1 MQIHELPLLSGA
13 PTSSDFIPVDDG
25 TKTYKTPAD
34 GLGITT
40 QMTQAEAAAGT
51 GTDPRVITPTVF
63 KAAVEVIAEP
73 VAETVADQVTDDGIT
88 QTTKDA
94 YTALGWVEPTE

>member
-1 MQIHELPLLSGA
+1 MQIHELPLLGTA

-25 TKTYKTPAD
+25 TKTYKAPAD

-51 GTDPRVITPTVF
+51 GTDPRVITPSIF
-63 KAAVEVIAEP
+63 KLSVDSLAET

-88 QTTKDA
+88 AATRA
-94 YTALGWVEPTE
+94 LYTALGWVDPTE